1 MESEVYFVG
10 DAGSTFSQTDVGCS
24 WVIIYSGRS
33 LCQQDHIVSTL
44 SKAQP

>member
-1 MESEVYFVG
+1 MGSEVYFVWN
-10 DAGSTFSQTDVGCS
+10 AGVTFSQTDMGCS

-33 LCQQDHIVSTL
+33 LCQQDHIRSTL